1 MRYGQTGRDFSIY
14 SIRYTPHLVSSPHA
28 SAEVRSQGCDWQ
40 QNASAVSPLK
50 ILSLHGFGVQAS
62 FSSSFKSSE
71 APSLLASQGLEKS
84 ESGSSKCRS
93 SFHILEEILVLTETD
108 CL

>member
-1 MRYGQTGRDFSIY
+1 MVITGRTRNALIPTG
-14 SIRYTPHLVSSPHA
+14 IRGFESHHLRHEMPVNTA
-28 SAEVRSQGCDWQ
+28 FAGIFIFGKTV
-40 QNASAVSPLK
+40 PLK
-50 ILSLHGFGVQAS
+50 ILSLHGFGIQAS